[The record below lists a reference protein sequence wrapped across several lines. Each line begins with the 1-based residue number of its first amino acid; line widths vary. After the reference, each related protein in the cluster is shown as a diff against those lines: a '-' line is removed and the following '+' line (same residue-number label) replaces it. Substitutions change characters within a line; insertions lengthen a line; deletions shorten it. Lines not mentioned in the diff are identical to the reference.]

1 LLMKC
6 STLGYLRCMC
16 WMLRDRPPWWS
27 TRPTPKYM
35 GLRKDDL
42 LERKLIDVGP
52 SKQNRFYE
60 FSPKSPM
67 PESILKLVSLSM
79 IN

>member
-1 LLMKC
+1 MFLK
-6 STLGYLRCMC
+6 
-16 WMLRDRPPWWS
+16 DRPPEEAMLLIL
-27 TRPTPKYM
+27 KYM
-35 GLRKDDL
+35 GLWKEDL
-42 LERKLIDVGP
+42 LERKLIDGGT